1 MPGRRT
7 STANRMARCGE
18 KKTALGR
25 KTRLRHAPRRISSRS
40 RPPRRDMQSR
50 GADIFMRQG
59 IAASYDTYVYLDG
72 KHSHDYVAY
81 DAISPLPGR
90 TGEQSAT
97 HVFATT
103 RFALLL
109 GVSYDDRGAYH
120 PINDII
126 NQRYITFDRKK
137 SAGRCRKYASISCF
151 DRASRHPCNSGR
163 KTPRYVGRWCHRF
176 AF

>member
-1 MPGRRT
+1 
-7 STANRMARCGE
+7 
-18 KKTALGR
+18 
-25 KTRLRHAPRRISSRS
+25 
-40 RPPRRDMQSR
+40 MQSR

-103 RFALLL
+103 RFELLL
-109 GVSYDDRGAYH
+109 GGVSCDDRGAYH

-126 NQRYITFDRKK
+126 NQRYITFNREK
-137 SAGRCRKYASISCF
+137 SAGRCRK
-151 DRASRHPCNSGR
+151 
-163 KTPRYVGRWCHRF
+163 
-176 AF
+176 